1 MAPIPPSSADQDD
14 VCPHASRFTAPSL
27 RRSGKEGTFRL
38 DSPRAALCWG
48 RGVAKSI

>member
-38 DSPRAALCWG
+38 DSRGLRSVGAAES
-48 RGVAKSI
+48 RNP